1 MLRAVLGVPE
11 KYGRTV
17 KSELYANYVAESCC
31 HFLQAFLRRKLFL
44 FMPIEKRSF
53 MNLKGIF

>member
-31 HFLQAFLRRKLFL
+31 HFLQAIFEDGSFFFLCR
-44 FMPIEKRSF
+44 
-53 MNLKGIF
+53 LKSGLL